1 MAVIIPR
8 GKDWDAKMPF
18 QFRSL
23 EIPEVLLVKA
33 QSVSDDRGFFAE
45 TYKMSEFSAN
55 GLSQTFVQDNHSH
68 SVRGV
73 LRGLHYQKHPQAQ
86 GKLVRALRGRIFDV
100 AVDIRK
106 GSPTY
111 GHWVGSV
118 LSASNLRML
127 YVPVGFAHGFCVIS
141 EHADVVYKVTEEYA
155 AELDRGIIWN
165 DPEIGIQWP
174 VTDPILSLK
183 DAQLPCLREAD
194 NSFEWTL

>member
-1 MAVIIPR
+1 
-8 GKDWDAKMPF
+8 MPF
-18 QFRSL
+18 QFRRL
-23 EIPEVLLVKA
+23 EIPEVLLVEA

-86 GKLVRALRGRIFDV
+86 GKLVRVLRGRIFDV

-183 DAQLPCLREAD
+183 DAQLPCLKEAD
-194 NSFEWTL
+194 NSFEWTP